1 MKKITDQKV
10 NLSIGAGEG
19 VRTLD
24 FHLGNPFHITLM
36 VLNRTYQLLDFSYL
50 FHLGHKPNYTQ
61 IDRLWGNSGATTLTL
76 TLLLIKSM
84 KGVPCQTTKN

>member
-24 FHLGNPFHITLM
+24 FHLGNPYH
-36 VLNRTYQLLDFSYL
+36 S
-50 FHLGHKPNYTQ
+50 
-61 IDRLWGNSGATTLTL
+61 TLTGIDVSYQFL
-76 TLLLIKSM
+76 
-84 KGVPCQTTKN
+84 